1 MPGTEIQS
9 NTAVSSCGTNGWV
22 LPAAATAAQCWV
34 GGATTSPNKL
44 VLPTWKSPA
53 LVKCAHVVVHGG
65 DDQCRRQR
73 RWHGL
78 MRVAARAYDPG
89 LPAAREHEQQRAPCG
104 DARECP
110 ASRGVA
116 AGAARPLPLRTIPVV
131 AETKGALALPLVSA
145 ILVGLPSHPLHL
157 GGMPLCNAPGCSAL
171 EPWLRRFQRP
181 GLGEAGPR
189 LRAMCR
195 VHAWRSTR
203 ETASA
208 TRAGGEKLPAVAGH
222 GFRLSHKVTH
232 GVLGGGGVCRRGA
245 AVQGLYRGGVS
256 SVRGGGGQ
264 GGPHFQQRRLRDA
277 GAVVF
282 GLDDA

>member
-1 MPGTEIQS
+1 MGAAS
-9 NTAVSSCGTNGWV
+9 GSHGSAVLGGRCDHIPKQACPSHLEEPCARQVRTCCRAWRRRSV
-22 LPAAATAAQCWV
+22 PAAAAVA
-34 GGATTSPNKL
+34 
-44 VLPTWKSPA
+44 
-53 LVKCAHVVVHGG
+53 
-65 DDQCRRQR
+65 R
-73 RWHGL
+73 L

-189 LRAMCR
+189 LRVMCR

-245 AVQGLYRGGVS
+245 AVQGLFRGGVS

-264 GGPHFQQRRLRDA
+264 GDPHLQQRRLRDA